1 MMTMQRRC
9 ATLEMPSED
18 EWRQFQTMI
27 DRNCDGFSQRLSS
40 VYKLSTQEL
49 RVCLLL
55 KANFKPTEIAVL
67 TVHSK
72 EAITSTR
79 RRLYKKMTGHDGT
92 PEMLDDL
99 ILHA

>member
-1 MMTMQRRC
+1 
-9 ATLEMPSED
+9 
-18 EWRQFQTMI
+18 MI
-27 DRNCDGFSQRLSS
+27 DRYCDGFSQRLSS

-55 KANFKPTEIAVL
+55 KANFKPSEIAVL

-79 RRLYKKMTGHDGT
+79 RRLYKKMTGLDGT
-92 PEMLDDL
+92 PEMLDEL